1 MAESNLCDEGNDL
14 PVAEEARPKIPLTE
28 AESQAQLPNLIQARG
43 PAPRAPRFSKLGDA
57 YFKITSRQGSNDTFR
72 KASNQSD
79 LSPNSSSLAG
89 PASSPVASPRLVKS
103 QNDLQTPDPLS
114 ATPSPLNIER
124 RTSFNQIEIFEDL
137 SQKMGRKDKNHLS
150 LSEEIEHELLN
161 LKTQSNDTTGST
173 IEGILAQYDVCKFNS
188 KMDHSNR
195 EHRMNVN
202 LSISQPP
209 RDSLPELPAPDI
221 RPVSMRQSE
230 YDSPIPDSSITD
242 SEHLLDAEAQAY
254 ELEQAGR
261 ALVPSPLNI
270 AQPRFGIEI
279 WREQH
284 NVCND
289 RSDPIIYKGAI
300 CTNNSS
306 THQKTQG
313 YKTYLQPPMERDIS
327 QTLRHLGGHAEH
339 SVGTLCS
346 LDIGD
351 NIFRH
356 TRPQGEIFSPTRL
369 PKACGEKPLRQIKVV
384 IGREPETGK
393 DTQDHHDT
401 RNDIRN
407 DRHDIRSEDS
417 DWVTEAT
424 TDAGFGFSNNAF
436 CGQPLTKRFK
446 RAGSSIADYSDDGNE
461 SAGDRFGSREH
472 IIPHLAGEE
481 KSKPYDPQRLNG
493 SKLAFLLPRQHNAFL
508 RNANHLWAS
517 TTPQGPSQF
526 HPRILS
532 HHTNTYQNIGSRRLV
547 FNFDQ
552 NAPPRYEFRDSVSDY
567 EPAKSSTKADC
578 GTNHYDTYGS
588 LPSSASKTG
597 EDLHNAVAD
606 TLFDQY
612 ANLDANQDPSNRSS
626 QQNKTCQTPRYNQ
639 DVRLSIYAADR
650 QRQLNELERQEF
662 AIASSYYDPPSASSV
677 RSKFNF
683 ELLPLAQARHKN
695 KQQRECGETNE
706 TETAITRLKRKQS
719 FPSLNSPTN
728 TLERPAKAFFT
739 SRDLSVN
746 FSTPNWRVHDQNSD
760 ALVDTPTPFSMG
772 QHNEM
777 GPNTIRGCQ
786 QNIRLRSMDPLS
798 PFGIPSI
805 ARHPHNGYREHHP
818 IIPARNQL
826 RLKSPR
832 TYIAPDDY
840 VSDRADRIRR
850 LYFCII
856 VALSILPFVGVLA
869 LGGAFREAFKWATCG
884 EVDRLTARQRRF
896 IKWMLFVEGMI
907 YTSVV
912 VTVIVY
918 FVVKSKVSN

>member
-1 MAESNLCDEGNDL
+1 MAKSNTHDEGNVL
-14 PVAEEARPKIPLTE
+14 PVTEEARSKIVLPE
-28 AESQAQLPNLIQARG
+28 PEIQAKLPNLIQARG

-79 LSPNSSSLAG
+79 LSPNFSSLAG

-103 QNDLQTPDPLS
+103 QNDLQTPDSLS
-114 ATPSPLNIER
+114 ATPSSLNIER

-161 LKTQSNDTTGST
+161 LKPQSNDTTGST
-173 IEGILAQYDVCKFNS
+173 IEGILAQYDVSKFNP
-188 KMDHSNR
+188 KVDHSNPR

-209 RDSLPELPAPDI
+209 QDSLPELPAPDI
-221 RPVSMRQSE
+221 RPISMRQSE

-279 WREQH
+279 RRGQQH
-284 NVCND
+284 NVCDN
-289 RSDPIIYKGAI
+289 RSDPIVYKGAI
-300 CTNNSS
+300 CANNSS
-306 THQKTQG
+306 THQKIQG
-313 YKTYLQPPMERDIS
+313 YETYLQPPMERDIS
-327 QTLRHLGGHAEH
+327 QTLRHLGGYAER
-339 SVGTLCS
+339 SIGTLCS
-346 LDIGD
+346 SDIGD
-351 NIFRH
+351 HVFRH

-369 PKACGEKPLRQIKVV
+369 PKVYGEKPLRQIKVV
-384 IGREPETGK
+384 IGRESETGK
-393 DTQDHHDT
+393 DIQDHHDT
-401 RNDIRN
+401 RNNIRN
-407 DRHDIRSEDS
+407 DRHDILSEDS

-424 TDAGFGFSNNAF
+424 TDAGFGFSNNALS
-436 CGQPLTKRFK
+436 GQPLTERFK

-461 SAGDRFGSREH
+461 SAVDRFGSREH
-472 IIPHLAGEE
+472 IIPQLTGEE
-481 KSKPYDPQRLNG
+481 KIKPYDLQRLNG

-508 RNANHLWAS
+508 RNANCLWAS
-517 TTPQGPSQF
+517 TIPQGQSQF

-532 HHTNTYQNIGSRRLV
+532 QHTNTYQNTGSRRLV

-552 NAPPRYEFRDSVSDY
+552 NAPPKYEFRDSVSDY
-567 EPAKSSTKADC
+567 EPAKSSTKANC

-588 LPSSASKTG
+588 LPSSISKTG
-597 EDLHNAVAD
+597 EDLPNATTD
-606 TLFDQY
+606 SLFDRS
-612 ANLDANQDPSNRSS
+612 ADLDANQNPSDRSYRQS
-626 QQNKTCQTPRYNQ
+626 KTCQTPRHSQ
-639 DVRLSIYAADR
+639 DLRLSIYAADR
-650 QRQLNELERQEF
+650 QRQLKERDRQEF
-662 AIASSYYDPPSASSV
+662 AIASSYYDPPSVSSV

-683 ELLPLAQARHKN
+683 ELLPLDQALHRN

-706 TETAITRLKRKQS
+706 TETATTRLKRKQS
-719 FPSLNSPTN
+719 FPSPISPTN
-728 TLERPAKAFFT
+728 NLERPAKVFFT
-739 SRDLSVN
+739 SRDLSIN

-760 ALVDTPTPFSMG
+760 VDTPTPFLMG
-772 QHNEM
+772 QRNEI

-786 QNIRLRSMDPLS
+786 QNIRLRYMDPLS

-805 ARHPHNGYREHHP
+805 ARHPHNGFGEHP
-818 IIPARNQL
+818 IPARNRL
-826 RLKSPR
+826 RLKPPR

-850 LYFCII
+850 LFFCII
-856 VALSILPFVGVLA
+856 IVLSILPFVGVLA

-907 YTSVV
+907 YASVV
-912 VTVIVY
+912 VTVTVY
-918 FVVKSKVSN
+918 FVVKSKVQD